1 VSIQIGDKMPET
13 KLGYLNDDGMQMPTT
28 TEYFAGSKVAL
39 FAVPGAYTPTCSAA
53 HLPGYV
59 VHGDALKAKGID
71 KIACVSVNDA
81 FVMQAW
87 GQVSNAEGQIDM
99 LSDGNGEL
107 AVALGLEMDG
117 SGFLMGQRSQRFSM
131 VVDDGVVTQLNVEA
145 PGEFKVSAAEYMLEQ
160 L

>member
-1 VSIQIGDKMPET
+1 MPET
-13 KLGYLNDDGMQMPTT
+13 KLGFLNDEGMQTPTT
-28 TEYFAGSKVAL
+28 SEYFAGSKVAL

-87 GQVSNAEGQIDM
+87 GRASNVEGQIDM
-99 LSDGNGEL
+99 LSDGNAEL
-107 AVALGLEMDG
+107 AVALGLEMDA

-131 VVDDGVVTQLNVEA
+131 VVDNGVVSQLNVEA

>member
-1 VSIQIGDKMPET
+1 MTIKVGDTMPET
-13 KLGYLNDDGMQMPTT
+13 KLGFLNDEGMQTPTT
-28 TEYFAGSKVAL
+28 SEYFAGSKVAL

-87 GQVSNAEGQIDM
+87 GRASNAEGQIDM
-99 LSDGNGEL
+99 LSDGNAEL
-107 AVALGLEMDG
+107 AVARGLEMDA

-131 VVDDGVVTQLNVEA
+131 VVDNGVVSQLNVEA